1 MKIPLLLGPTAS
13 GKSALAMQ
21 WARTLHFG
29 RPIEIISVDSALV
42 YRGMDIGTAK
52 PSQHELQE
60 VQHHLIDI
68 IDPSQSF
75 SAAQFVSATHAL
87 VPQIIARGHQPVLVG
102 GTMLYARS
110 LLHGIDDLPAAHPQV
125 RAALDERA
133 LQEGWPALYKELQG
147 IDPVFAAS
155 ISPQD
160 SQRIQRALEVFELT
174 GKAMSSFFGQAR
186 ASAPEWEFE
195 LTALLPPDRKVLHQ
209 RIADRFDQML
219 EQGLIDEVKRL
230 RERGDLSPALPSI
243 RCVGYRQVWEY
254 LDSAQTKTDYMQMRE
269 KGLASTRQLAKR
281 QLTWLRSLLPLNDSI

>member
-52 PSQHELQE
+52 PSAEELQE
-60 VQHHLIDI
+60 VAHHLIDI
-68 IDPSQSF
+68 IEPTESY
-75 SAAQFVSATHAL
+75 SAAQFVSATNAL
-87 VPQIIARGHQPVLVG
+87 IPQIQARGHQPVLVG

-110 LLHGIDDLPAAHPQV
+110 LLHGIDDLPAANPQV
-125 RAALDERA
+125 RATIDEQAAR
-133 LQEGWPALYKELQG
+133 EGWPTLHHQLQG

-155 ISPQD
+155 ISAQD
-160 SQRIQRALEVFELT
+160 SQRIQRALEVFQLT

-186 ASAPEWEFE
+186 TRTKDWEFE
-195 LTALLPPDRKVLHQ
+195 LTALLPTDRKVLHQ
-209 RIADRFDQML
+209 RIAQRFNQML
-219 EQGLIDEVKRL
+219 EQGLIDEVRRL
-230 RERGDLSPALPSI
+230 RDRGDLSPALPSI

-254 LDSAQTKTDYMQMRE
+254 LESEQTASDYSRMHE
-269 KGLASTRQLAKR
+269 KGLAATRQLAKR

>member
-52 PSQHELQE
+52 PSAQELQE

-68 IDPSQSF
+68 IDPTESY
-75 SAAQFVSATHAL
+75 SAAQFVSATNVL
-87 VPQIIARGHQPVLVG
+87 IPQILARGHQPVLVG

-110 LLHGIDDLPAAHPQV
+110 LLHGIDDLPAANPQV
-125 RAALDERA
+125 RAQIDEEAAQR
-133 LQEGWPALYKELQG
+133 GWPALHEDLEQ
-147 IDPVFAAS
+147 IDPSFAAS
-155 ISPQD
+155 IAPQD
-160 SQRIQRALEVFELT
+160 SQRIQRALEVHRLT
-174 GKAMSSFFGQAR
+174 GKAMSSFFGQTR
-186 ASAPEWEFE
+186 TPTPSWEFE

-209 RIADRFDQML
+209 RIALRFDQML
-219 EQGLIDEVKRL
+219 EQGFIKEVQGL

-243 RCVGYRQVWEY
+243 RCVGYRQAWDY
-254 LDSAQTKTDYMQMRE
+254 LDSAQTKTDYLLMRE
-269 KGLASTRQLAKR
+269 KGLAATRQLAKR
-281 QLTWLRSLLPLNDSI
+281 QLTWLRSLLPENSSI